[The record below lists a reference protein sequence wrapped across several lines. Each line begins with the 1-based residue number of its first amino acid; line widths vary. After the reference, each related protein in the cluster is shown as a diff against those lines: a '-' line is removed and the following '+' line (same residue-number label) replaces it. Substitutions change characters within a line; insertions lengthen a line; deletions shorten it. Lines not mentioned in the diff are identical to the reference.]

1 MKKNLSAHN
10 PHFTHAFINEFIYLY
25 KRKKHFLAKSKSS
38 SFLLTDPLSKTM
50 WLAWQFDF
58 LFIFQR
64 DFPNGGVN
72 GGHISNGH
80 CSNGLVIGGQ
90 DKKISLPRQGSR
102 REKRQQQQQQLQNQQ
117 QKKFFTAKFSEH
129 ERGISLEF
137 GKFVALISISGK
149 CM

>member
-1 MKKNLSAHN
+1 
-10 PHFTHAFINEFIYLY
+10 
-25 KRKKHFLAKSKSS
+25 
-38 SFLLTDPLSKTM
+38 M

-149 CM
+149 WM